1 MDMQGDNFME
11 QALLDLID
19 SGELRRHQKRMAE
32 VYRKKRDFF
41 ASMLE
46 KHLHEKVKYN
56 IPTGG
61 LAFWLVPT
69 NDKKIDL
76 YKVREQANKS
86 FVHFYT
92 PDRFSFSEP
101 VCGIRLGYASL
112 SDEDLEKGLSTL
124 GKYL

>member
-1 MDMQGDNFME
+1 
-11 QALLDLID
+11 
-19 SGELRRHQKRMAE
+19 MAE
-32 VYRKKRDFF
+32 IYRKKRDFF

-46 KHLHEKVKYN
+46 KYMHEKVRFN

-69 NDKKIDL
+69 CDEIDL
-76 YKVREQANKS
+76 YKVRERADKL
-86 FVHFYT
+86 FVSFYT

-112 SDEDLEKGLSTL
+112 SDEDLEKGLSIL
-124 GKYL
+124 GRYL